1 MENLEN
7 LKSKA
12 AGQKKA
18 NKKFLNQLK
27 KKNTREVD
35 KVIHKA
41 HEEVFDKI
49 NCLNCANC
57 CKTTGPL
64 FTEKDIE
71 RIAKHLGLKIQTFV
85 EKYLRIDEDN
95 DHVLKSV
102 PCSFLDENNYCS
114 IYEVRPKA
122 CKDYPHTDRVKQH
135 QLFNLTL
142 KNTSICPAVYE
153 IIEKIKNNT

>member
-7 LKSKA
+7 LKARA

-18 NKKFLNQLK
+18 NKKFLTQLK
-27 KKNTREVD
+27 RRNTREID
-35 KVIHKA
+35 KVIHQA
-41 HEEVFDKI
+41 HSEVFSKI

-71 RIAKHLGLKIQTFV
+71 RIARHLGLKIQSFI

-95 DHVLKSV
+95 DHVLKTV
-102 PCSFLDENNYCS
+102 PCSFLDDENYCS

-122 CKDYPHTDRVKQH
+122 CREYPHTDRVKQH

-142 KNTSICPAVYE
+142 KNTSICPGVYE
-153 IIEKIKNNT
+153 IIEKIKKDT